1 MSKTKKIELELEIS
15 LLKKLEIVAKALKK
29 DTKEFINENLRMDM
43 KYILDLVE
51 SGGYKDISIYY
62 RISDL
67 IHEQKNQLIKLLIME
82 AI

>member
-29 DTKEFINENLRMDM
+29 DTMEFINENLQMDM

-51 SGGYKDISIYY
+51 SGGYNEISIYY

-67 IHEQKNQLIKLLIME
+67 FNEQINQLNKLLIME

>member
-43 KYILDLVE
+43 KYILDLVKNE
-51 SGGYKDISIYY
+51 GYKDISIYY
-62 RISDL
+62 RIAEL
-67 IHEQKNQLIKLLIME
+67 INGQKNQLIKLLIME